1 MTSTPAGYDAAVTA
15 AALFDTSA
23 AGKLEVSGPDAP
35 AFLSNLST
43 NDIKSLPLGGGCE
56 TYFLDHR
63 AKALFQ
69 ATAYHV
75 LLGGRHHAIWLDTT
89 PGRGAALLQH
99 LDRYLISEAVEL
111 ADVSDRFAQFHLAG
125 PRAKAVLDAAV
136 GEPVPDLA
144 EFLHMERTIGGQAC
158 GVRRRDPLGVPG
170 YDIVC
175 PAETGAAVRDALV
188 AAGATP
194 AGPDAYETLRVE
206 AGTPVYGPDI
216 DAGRFVMEVGR
227 AERAV
232 SYAKGCFIG
241 QEPIV
246 MARDRAGHVNRAFLG
261 LKVLD
266 GDPLPHGAKLLRDGQ
281 EVGLVT
287 SSVASPRLGAPVAL
301 GYLRR
306 GHQDAGLRLE
316 AETPAGRQPVE
327 VLGLPPV
334 R

>member
-1 MTSTPAGYDAAVTA
+1 MPTAGYTAALEA

-23 AGKLEVSGPDAP
+23 AGKLEASGPDAP

-43 NDIKSLPLGGGCE
+43 NDIKNLPLGGGCE

-69 ATAYHV
+69 AIAYHV
-75 LLGGRHHAIWLDTT
+75 RLDGKRHAIWLETT
-89 PGRGAALLQH
+89 PGRNAALFKH

-111 ADVSDRFAQFHLAG
+111 TDVTDRFAQLHLAG
-125 PRAKAVLDAAV
+125 PRAKAVLESAL

-144 EFLHMERTIGGQAC
+144 EFLHMERTFGSQTTCSI
-158 GVRRRDPLGVPG
+158 RRRDPLGVPG
-170 YDIVC
+170 YDLVC
-175 PAETGAAVRDALV
+175 SPDKAAGVRRVLR
-188 AAGATP
+188 AAGAT
-194 AGPDAYETLRVE
+194 DADAADYETLRIE

-216 DAGRFVMEVGR
+216 DETRFVMEVGH
-227 AERAV
+227 AARAV

-261 LKVLD
+261 LKVH
-266 GDPLPHGAKLLRDGQ
+266 GDALPAPGTKLTRDGQ
-281 EVGLVT
+281 EVGVITSVT
-287 SSVASPRLGAPVAL
+287 VSPRLGGPLAL
-301 GYLRR
+301 GYVRR
-306 GHQDAGLRLE
+306 GHQEPGTTMDAGGQ
-316 AETPAGRQPVE
+316 PAE

-334 R
+334 T